1 MLTKKE
7 KYQYLLENGWWCNYN
22 DNCWF
27 EESKDELYVE
37 DGIIKGFRPEPEG
50 IDLEKAYKQCKKNN
64 MKEIEKELLEEKIQ
78 SRKNWIKK
86 AQSNMKLYK
95 SEIKEFEKQLK
106 EISMEEI
113 EQELFN
119 KDRNE

>member
-1 MLTKKE
+1 
-7 KYQYLLENGWWCNYN
+7 
-22 DNCWF
+22 
-27 EESKDELYVE
+27 
-37 DGIIKGFRPEPEG
+37 
-50 IDLEKAYKQCKKNN
+50 

>member
-37 DGIIKGFRPEPEG
+37 GGIIKGFRPESEG
-50 IDLEKAYKQCKKNN
+50 IDLEKAYKQYKK
-64 MKEIEKELLEEKIQ
+64 II
-78 SRKNWIKK
+78 
-86 AQSNMKLYK
+86 
-95 SEIKEFEKQLK
+95 
-106 EISMEEI
+106 
-113 EQELFN
+113 
-119 KDRNE
+119 

>member
-1 MLTKKE
+1 
-7 KYQYLLENGWWCNYN
+7 
-22 DNCWF
+22 
-27 EESKDELYVE
+27 
-37 DGIIKGFRPEPEG
+37 
-50 IDLEKAYKQCKKNN
+50 

-78 SRKNWIKK
+78 SRVNWIKK
-86 AQSNMKLYK
+86 AQSNIKLYK

-119 KDRNE
+119 KDRNG

>member
-1 MLTKKE
+1 
-7 KYQYLLENGWWCNYN
+7 
-22 DNCWF
+22 
-27 EESKDELYVE
+27 
-37 DGIIKGFRPEPEG
+37 
-50 IDLEKAYKQCKKNN
+50 

-86 AQSNMKLYK
+86 AQSNLKLYK

>member
-1 MLTKKE
+1 MKK
-7 KYQYLLENGWWCNYN
+7 
-22 DNCWF
+22 
-27 EESKDELYVE
+27 
-37 DGIIKGFRPEPEG
+37 
-50 IDLEKAYKQCKKNN
+50 
-64 MKEIEKELLEEKIQ
+64 IEKELLEEKIQ
-78 SRKNWIKK
+78 SRKNWIEK
-86 AQSNMKLYK
+86 AQSNIKLYK

>member
-37 DGIIKGFRPEPEG
+37 DGIIKGFRPELEG
-50 IDLEKAYKQCKKNN
+50 IDLEKAYKQCKK
-64 MKEIEKELLEEKIQ
+64 II
-78 SRKNWIKK
+78 
-86 AQSNMKLYK
+86 
-95 SEIKEFEKQLK
+95 
-106 EISMEEI
+106 
-113 EQELFN
+113 
-119 KDRNE
+119 

>member
-37 DGIIKGFRPEPEG
+37 DGIIKGFRPESEG

-86 AQSNMKLYK
+86 AQSNLKLYK
-95 SEIKEFEKQLK
+95 SEIKEFEKQQL
-106 EISMEEI
+106 S
-113 EQELFN
+113 L
-119 KDRNE
+119 

>member
-1 MLTKKE
+1 MTKKE

-37 DGIIKGFRPEPEG
+37 DGIIKGFRPESEG

>member
-37 DGIIKGFRPEPEG
+37 GGIIKGFRPESEG
-50 IDLEKAYKQCKKNN
+50 IDLEKAYKQCKK
-64 MKEIEKELLEEKIQ
+64 II
-78 SRKNWIKK
+78 
-86 AQSNMKLYK
+86 
-95 SEIKEFEKQLK
+95 
-106 EISMEEI
+106 
-113 EQELFN
+113 
-119 KDRNE
+119 

>member
-37 DGIIKGFRPEPEG
+37 DGIIKGFRPESEG

>member
-1 MLTKKE
+1 
-7 KYQYLLENGWWCNYN
+7 
-22 DNCWF
+22 
-27 EESKDELYVE
+27 
-37 DGIIKGFRPEPEG
+37 
-50 IDLEKAYKQCKKNN
+50 
-64 MKEIEKELLEEKIQ
+64 
-78 SRKNWIKK
+78 
-86 AQSNMKLYK
+86 LYK

>member
-1 MLTKKE
+1 ME
-7 KYQYLLENGWWCNYN
+7 
-22 DNCWF
+22 
-27 EESKDELYVE
+27 
-37 DGIIKGFRPEPEG
+37 R
-50 IDLEKAYKQCKKNN
+50 
-64 MKEIEKELLEEKIQ
+64 ELLEEKIQ

-86 AQSNMKLYK
+86 AESNIELYL
-95 SEIKEFEKQLK
+95 SEIEELERQLM

>member
-1 MLTKKE
+1 
-7 KYQYLLENGWWCNYN
+7 
-22 DNCWF
+22 
-27 EESKDELYVE
+27 
-37 DGIIKGFRPEPEG
+37 
-50 IDLEKAYKQCKKNN
+50 

-95 SEIKEFEKQLK
+95 SEIKGFEKQLK

>member
-37 DGIIKGFRPEPEG
+37 DGIIKGFRPESEG

-64 MKEIEKELLEEKIQ
+64 MKEIEKELLKEKIQ
-78 SRKNWIKK
+78 SRENWIKK